1 MTNSAKPPPVY
12 FSALE
17 LENVRCFGES
27 QSLYLTDKEGNPV
40 QWTLILGDN
49 GVGKTTLLQCLAW
62 MRPVRSDVKPR
73 LVSLESALSNE
84 ENSTLNSLIRIGSDV
99 SAKLEASFSVGRTI
113 RSQDRQEEAK
123 DVRTGTVLRSK
134 GGELEQAKQLVL
146 TKLKSTEFKRI
157 FPSDLVIFAY
167 GATRRSG
174 TLKLEGGELSDS
186 LASIFRSSTELYDAE
201 DVLLNLDY
209 RAAKSLSDRDKRRL
223 QQVKQVLATVLP
235 DVRDEENIH
244 ILGPEIPG
252 SPPEPSGVLFTTP
265 YGSVKLSALSLGY
278 QTTLTWIA
286 DLALR
291 LYERYPDSSDP
302 LSEPGIVLIDEI
314 ELHLHPRWQRRMM
327 GDLSRC
333 FPAVQFIATAHS
345 PLVVQAVASGNLAVL
360 RETDGQVSVGMHS
373 ESVTAWRADQILASD
388 LFGIPGRSKEI
399 EMLVEDRNV
408 LLDNESRGPDDE
420 ARLNLLEERLES
432 LRTAEGPEDQ
442 ADRDLIRRV
451 AASLRDGGMNQS

>member
-1 MTNSAKPPPVY
+1 MTDAAKPPPVY

-17 LENVRCFGES
+17 LENVRCFGER
-27 QSLYLTDKEGNPV
+27 QCLRLADGEGNPV

-62 MRPVRSDVKPR
+62 MRPVRADAESR

-99 SAKLEASFSVGRTI
+99 RARLEASFSVGRTI
-113 RSQDRQEEAK
+113 RNRDRQQDTK
-123 DVRTGTVLRSK
+123 DVRTGIDLRSK
-134 GGELEQAKQLVL
+134 GGKLEQVRQLPS
-146 TKLKSTEFKRI
+146 TKLESREFDRI

-174 TLKLEGGELSDS
+174 TLKMEGGELSDS
-186 LASIFRSSTELYDAE
+186 LASIFRTSAELYDAE

-235 DVRDEENIH
+235 DVCHADNIQ

-252 SPPEPSGVLFTTP
+252 RLSESSGVRFTTP
-265 YGSVKLSALSLGY
+265 YGDVPLSALSLGY
-278 QTTLTWIA
+278 QTTLTWIS

-291 LYERYPDSSDP
+291 LYERYPDSPDP
-302 LSEPGIVLIDEI
+302 LSEPGVVLIDNI

-327 GDLSRC
+327 DYLSKC
-333 FPAVQFIATAHS
+333 FPAIQFVATAHS
-345 PLVVQAVASGNLAVL
+345 PLVVQAAEGGNVAVL
-360 RETDGQVSVGMHS
+360 REFDGQVAIKMHR
-373 ESVTAWRADQILASD
+373 ESVNAWRADQILASD
-388 LFGIPGRSKEI
+388 LFGVPSRSREI
-399 EMLVEDRNV
+399 EMLVGERND
-408 LLDNESRGPDDE
+408 LLDRASRNPAED
-420 ARLNLLEERLES
+420 ARLDLVEKKLEG
-432 LRTAEGPEDQ
+432 LRTAEDPEDQ
-442 ADRDLIRRV
+442 AAMDLIRRV
-451 AASLRDGGMNQS
+451 AAELRDNGSNLS

>member
-1 MTNSAKPPPVY
+1 MTDSAKPPPVY

-27 QSLYLTDKEGNPV
+27 QLLSLADNEGNPV

-62 MRPVRSDVKPR
+62 MRPVRADVESR

-99 SAKLEASFSVGRTI
+99 RARLEVSFSVGRTI
-113 RSQDRQEEAK
+113 RSQDRPQDTI
-123 DVRTGTVLRSK
+123 DVRTGIELRSK
-134 GGELEQAKQLVL
+134 DGELEQAGQ
-146 TKLKSTEFKRI
+146 LKSTRLESTEFERI

-186 LASIFRSSTELYDAE
+186 LASIFRSSAELYDAE
-201 DVLLNLDY
+201 DVLLDLDY
-209 RAAKSLSDRDKRRL
+209 LAAKSSSDRDKRRL

-235 DVRDEENIH
+235 DVRHEDNIQ

-252 SPPEPSGVLFTTP
+252 RPSEPSGVRFKTP
-265 YGSVKLSALSLGY
+265 YGAVQLAALSLGY

-291 LYERYPDSSDP
+291 LYMRYP
-302 LSEPGIVLIDEI
+302 G
-314 ELHLHPRWQRRMM
+314 
-327 GDLSRC
+327 
-333 FPAVQFIATAHS
+333 S
-345 PLVVQAVASGNLAVL
+345 PL
-360 RETDGQVSVGMHS
+360 E
-373 ESVTAWRADQILASD
+373 
-388 LFGIPGRSKEI
+388 IPPYFALGS
-399 EMLVEDRNV
+399 MRN
-408 LLDNESRGPDDE
+408 
-420 ARLNLLEERLES
+420 
-432 LRTAEGPEDQ
+432 
-442 ADRDLIRRV
+442 
-451 AASLRDGGMNQS
+451 